1 MSLSRVPRHLA
12 IIMDGNG
19 RWATQRGLPR
29 IMGHRAG
36 IESVR
41 EVVKACRDTGIEWL
55 TLFTFSSENWRR
67 PKEEV
72 SFLMNMLRDLLAR
85 ETEELHRNGVRIR
98 CMGRTSMLPAEVQEE
113 LARAMEKTKDNT
125 SLNLVLALSYGGQA
139 EIVDA
144 ARTLAER
151 ALAGELDPA
160 NINEEA
166 FQTCL
171 YIPEM
176 PPVDLLIRTSTE
188 LRISNFMLWQI
199 AYAEL
204 YFTETLWPDFRKPD
218 LLKAIED
225 FARRERRF
233 GSVGGSDSLEQ

>member
-1 MSLSRVPRHLA
+1 MNEAKVPRHLA

-55 TLFTFSSENWRR
+55 TLFTFSLENWRR
-67 PKEEV
+67 PLDEV
-72 SFLMNMLRDLLAR
+72 SFLMNMLKELLAR
-85 ETEELHRNGVRIR
+85 ETEELDRNGVRIR
-98 CMGRTSMLPAEVQEE
+98 YMGRTRMLSADVQEE
-113 LARAMEKTKDNT
+113 LSRSVEKTRNNT

-139 EIVDA
+139 EIADA
-144 ARTLAER
+144 ARTIAER
-151 ALAGELDPA
+151 ALAGEIDPGR
-160 NINEEA
+160 IDEET
-166 FQTCL
+166 FQEFL

-176 PPVDLLIRTSTE
+176 PPVDLLIRTSME
-188 LRISNFMLWQI
+188 LRISNFLLWQT

-204 YFTETLWPDFRKPD
+204 YFTETLWPDFRKPE

-225 FARRERRF
+225 FGKRERRF
-233 GSVGGSDSLEQ
+233 GGV

>member
-1 MSLSRVPRHLA
+1 MTQKRVPRHLA

-41 EVVKACRDTGIEWL
+41 EAVRACRDVGVEWL

-67 PKEEV
+67 PPDEV
-72 SFLMNMLRDLLAR
+72 SFLMNMLKELLAK

-98 CMGRTSMLPAEVQEE
+98 YMGRISLLPQEVQEE
-113 LARAMEKTKDNT
+113 LQKSVDRTKDNT

-139 EIVDA
+139 EIADA
-144 ARTLAER
+144 ARTIAER
-151 ALAGELDPA
+151 ALAGEVDPGR
-160 NINEEA
+160 IDEET
-166 FQTCL
+166 FQGFL
-171 YIPEM
+171 YIPDM
-176 PPVDLLIRTSTE
+176 PPVDLLIRTSME
-188 LRISNFMLWQI
+188 LRISNFMLWQT

-204 YFTETLWPDFRKPD
+204 YFTETLWPDFRKPE
-218 LLKAIED
+218 LLKALED

-233 GSVGGSDSLEQ
+233 GGV

>member
-1 MSLSRVPRHLA
+1 MTQKRVPRHLA

-41 EVVKACRDTGIEWL
+41 EAVRACRDVGVEWL

-67 PKEEV
+67 PPDEV
-72 SFLMNMLRDLLAR
+72 SFLMNMLKELLAK

-98 CMGRTSMLPAEVQEE
+98 YMGRISLLPQEVQEE
-113 LARAMEKTKDNT
+113 LQKSVDRTRDNT

-139 EIVDA
+139 EIADA
-144 ARTLAER
+144 ARTIAER
-151 ALAGELDPA
+151 ALAGEVDPGR
-160 NINEEA
+160 IDEET
-166 FQTCL
+166 FQGFL
-171 YIPEM
+171 YIPDM
-176 PPVDLLIRTSTE
+176 PPVDLLIRTSME
-188 LRISNFMLWQI
+188 LRISNFMLWQT

-204 YFTETLWPDFRKPD
+204 YFTETLWPDFRKPE
-218 LLKAIED
+218 LLKALED

-233 GSVGGSDSLEQ
+233 GGV

>member
-1 MSLSRVPRHLA
+1 MSETGVPRHLA

-41 EVVKACRDTGIEWL
+41 EVVRACRDVGVEWL

-67 PKEEV
+67 PPDEV
-72 SFLMNMLRDLLAR
+72 SFLMNMLKELLAR

-98 CMGRTSMLPAEVQEE
+98 YMGRINLLPPEVQDE
-113 LARAMEKTKDNT
+113 LARSVEKTRGNT
-125 SLNLVLALSYGGQA
+125 YLNLVLALSYGGQA

-144 ARTLAER
+144 ARTIAER
-151 ALAGELDPA
+151 ALAGEVDPGR
-160 NINEEA
+160 IDEET
-166 FQTCL
+166 FRGFL

-176 PPVDLLIRTSTE
+176 PPVDLLIRTSME
-188 LRISNFMLWQI
+188 IRISNFMLWQT

-204 YFTETLWPDFRKPD
+204 YFTETLWPDFRKPE
-218 LLKAIED
+218 LLKALED

-233 GSVGGSDSLEQ
+233 GGV

>member
-1 MSLSRVPRHLA
+1 LNESKVPRHLA

-41 EVVKACRDTGIEWL
+41 EVVRACRDTGVGWL

-67 PKEEV
+67 PPEEV
-72 SFLMNMLRDLLAR
+72 SFLMNMLKELLAR
-85 ETEELHRNGVRIR
+85 ETEELDRNGVRIR
-98 CMGRTSMLPAEVQEE
+98 YMGRTGMLPAEVQEE
-113 LARAMEKTKDNT
+113 LSRSVEKTRNNT

-139 EIVDA
+139 EIADA
-144 ARTLAER
+144 ARTIAER
-151 ALAGELDPA
+151 ALAGEVDPGK
-160 NINEEA
+160 INEET
-166 FQTCL
+166 FQGFL

-176 PPVDLLIRTSTE
+176 PPVDLLVRTSME
-188 LRISNFMLWQI
+188 LRISNFMLWQT
-199 AYAEL
+199 AYAEI
-204 YFTETLWPDFRKPD
+204 YFTETLWPDFRKPE

-233 GSVGGSDSLEQ
+233 GSVSTEQ

>member
-1 MSLSRVPRHLA
+1 MSEIGVPRHLA

-41 EVVKACRDTGIEWL
+41 EIVKACRDVEVEWL
-55 TLFTFSSENWRR
+55 TLFTFSSENWKRS
-67 PKEEV
+67 PEEV
-72 SFLMNMLRDLLAR
+72 SFLMNMLKELLAR
-85 ETEELHRNGVRIR
+85 ETDELDRNGVRIR
-98 CMGRTSMLPAEVQEE
+98 SMGRINLLPKEVQDE
-113 LARAMEKTKDNT
+113 LARSTEKTRGNT

-144 ARTLAER
+144 ARTIAER
-151 ALAGELDPA
+151 ALAGEVDPGR
-160 NINEEA
+160 IDEET
-166 FQTCL
+166 FGDFL

-176 PPVDLLIRTSTE
+176 PPVDLLIRTSME
-188 LRISNFMLWQI
+188 LRISNFMLWQT

-204 YFTETLWPDFRKPD
+204 YFTETLWPDFRKPE
-218 LLKAIED
+218 LLKALED

-233 GSVGGSDSLEQ
+233 GGV

>member
-1 MSLSRVPRHLA
+1 MSEANIPRHLA

-41 EVVKACRDTGIEWL
+41 EIVRACRDVGIEWL
-55 TLFTFSSENWRR
+55 TLFTFSSENWKR
-67 PKEEV
+67 PPDEV
-72 SFLMNMLRDLLAR
+72 SFLMNMLKELLAR
-85 ETEELHRNGVRIR
+85 ETEELDRNGVRIR
-98 CMGRTSMLPAEVQEE
+98 CMGRIKQLPQEVQDE
-113 LARAMEKTKDNT
+113 LMRSIEKTKNNT

-139 EIVDA
+139 EIADA

-151 ALAGELDPA
+151 ALAGELDPGR
-160 NINEEA
+160 INEDT
-166 FQTCL
+166 FQNFL

-176 PPVDLLIRTSTE
+176 PPVDLLIRTSME
-188 LRISNFMLWQI
+188 LRISNFMLWQT

-204 YFTETLWPDFRKPD
+204 YFTETLWPDFRKPE
-218 LLKAIED
+218 LLNAIED

-233 GSVGGSDSLEQ
+233 GGI

>member
-1 MSLSRVPRHLA
+1 MSETGVPRHLA

-41 EVVKACRDTGIEWL
+41 EIVKACRDVGVEWL
-55 TLFTFSSENWRR
+55 TLFTFSSENWKRS
-67 PKEEV
+67 PEEV
-72 SFLMNMLRDLLAR
+72 SFLMNMLKELLAR
-85 ETEELHRNGVRIR
+85 ETEELDRNGVRIR
-98 CMGRTSMLPAEVQEE
+98 SMGRINLLPQEVQDE
-113 LARAMEKTKDNT
+113 LARSVEKTRGNT

-144 ARTLAER
+144 ARTIAER
-151 ALAGELDPA
+151 ALAGEVDPGR
-160 NINEEA
+160 IDEET
-166 FQTCL
+166 FRGFL

-176 PPVDLLIRTSTE
+176 PPVDLLIRTSME
-188 LRISNFMLWQI
+188 LRISNFMLWQT

-204 YFTETLWPDFRKPD
+204 YFTETLWPDFRKPE
-218 LLKAIED
+218 LLKALED

-233 GSVGGSDSLEQ
+233 GGV